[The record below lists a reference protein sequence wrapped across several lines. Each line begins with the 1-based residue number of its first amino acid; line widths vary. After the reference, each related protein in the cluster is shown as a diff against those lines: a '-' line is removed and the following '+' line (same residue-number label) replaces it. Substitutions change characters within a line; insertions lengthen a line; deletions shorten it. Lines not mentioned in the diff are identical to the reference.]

1 MSTVNDQFAS
11 VFSTVPVP
19 PSTTETTDVSTAL
32 TLYVKPRAVV
42 TEEPPLGLVNFDAQ
56 GDAITKEKLK
66 HNKKNTISAYVP
78 KL

>member
-1 MSTVNDQFAS
+1 MSTVNNQFAS
-11 VFSTVPVP
+11 AVCTVPVP
-19 PSTTETTDVSTAL
+19 PSTTETTDISTPL
-32 TLYVKPRAVV
+32 ILYVKPSGVV